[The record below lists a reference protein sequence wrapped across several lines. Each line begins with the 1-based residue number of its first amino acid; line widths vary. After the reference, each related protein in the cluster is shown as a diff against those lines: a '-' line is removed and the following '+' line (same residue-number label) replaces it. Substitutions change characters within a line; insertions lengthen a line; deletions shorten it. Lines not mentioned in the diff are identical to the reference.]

1 MLDFGFLAAQLVIQA
16 DALTLL
22 VPSIG
27 IPALIAIPVVP
38 FIILTIYRYDWIH
51 RFRRIMTPILGSSSC

>member
-1 MLDFGFLAAQLVIQA
+1 MIQA